1 MSHGLIGYTF
11 SRLAREDAIAIEE
24 HVDQLIGP
32 VGEFMSKV
40 PSRPGSGD
48 ITGHWRTMNADKSL
62 RFPVALL
69 IAAFAIACGPP
80 NAGDPLPG
88 YVHLVADPP
97 HASIPVTVWFRDPG
111 GTILSTVFFE
121 FPAGDPILIVFPS
134 TPGNSALQVN
144 DDPCD
149 GEWAILS
156 QVETDVILHLAESSC
171 RVEVVGSHP
180 FGSVHTD
187 PQTEPKLRV
196 R

>member
-1 MSHGLIGYTF
+1 MT
-11 SRLAREDAIAIEE
+11 
-24 HVDQLIGP
+24 V
-32 VGEFMSKV
+32 
-40 PSRPGSGD
+40 
-48 ITGHWRTMNADKSL
+48 DKSP
-62 RFPVALL
+62 RFSVAIL
-69 IAAFAIACGPP
+69 IAALAIACGPR
-80 NAGDPLPG
+80 NVGDPLPG

-111 GTILSTVFFE
+111 GTKLSTVFFE

-134 TPGNSALQVN
+134 TPGSSGLQVN

-149 GEWAILS
+149 GELAILS
-156 QVETDVILHLAESSC
+156 QVETDVILHLGENPC

-187 PQTEPKLRV
+187 PPTEPKLRA